1 MAPSRPGRGAAGS
14 KRRPGGPGGAART
27 SPRAGTGGAAPAMA
41 ERFRRQA
48 PAVAFA
54 LLALYA
60 SYWGVKAFTE
70 HRIGNYAVETDF
82 YWKYGPA
89 ARDLLQGKVD
99 IANYDS
105 KGWGY
110 PAVVALVSVPG
121 IDPFRAAQIL
131 ALLSAVVAAWLV
143 FHTHRKLAGAG
154 AALGSLLLLLGNET
168 FLVNTYEVGTDM
180 FFFAIAMGSI
190 ALLLA
195 RERPAWAAIVGSGL
209 LAGWAFSTRYNGL
222 FLLPGALA
230 ALLLLDPSRSPWR
243 ERLARAGGWT
253 AAFALAA
260 LPWLVVN
267 AIHTGN
273 PLSNTNYLNVG
284 YEVHGQGNWEQ
295 FFYGG
300 DRKIDSFADVVMLDP
315 GKFATVMARNVW
327 GHLRQDLSDLLPVLW
342 GVLVVAGGLLMIR
355 DRPGRRTA
363 GYAVFWALYFLT
375 LVPVFYGTRFSMPLL
390 AAYAL
395 LGAWPFVSP
404 ALGRMLAGVER
415 SFPVRAVLFLALWI
429 GPTMAAHRA
438 VEDPR
443 NPESVA
449 HGPYEILPAT
459 DFLLENGKG
468 EGLLARK
475 PHAAYLAQMRFIPIP
490 AVDSPAA
497 LHEVAVKE
505 RAKYVLVS
513 SAEMGMR
520 AAMRVFATGAEIPGF
535 ALAYD
540 SPGALVFEVRP
551 MPSAGR
557 IPGAPENVPGGH

>member
-14 KRRPGGPGGAART
+14 KRRPGGGGGAPRPAT
-27 SPRAGTGGAAPAMA
+27 RAGTAPGFA
-41 ERFRRQA
+41 EQFSRQA
-48 PAVAFA
+48 PVIAFA
-54 LLALYA
+54 LLALFA

-89 ARDLLQGKVD
+89 ARDLLQGRVD

-110 PAVVALVSVPG
+110 PAFVALFALPG
-121 IDPFRAAQIL
+121 IDPFRAAQIV
-131 ALLSAVVAAWLV
+131 ALLSALVAAWLV
-143 FHTHRKLAGAG
+143 FHTHRKLVGAG
-154 AALGSLLLLLGNET
+154 AALGCLLLLLGNET

-195 RERPAWAAIVGSGL
+195 RDRVSLPAIVGSGL

-230 ALLLLDPSRSPWR
+230 ALFLLDPARPTMR
-243 ERLARAGGWT
+243 ARLTNAGAWIG
-253 AAFALAA
+253 AFIVAA

-267 AIHTGN
+267 AMHTGN
-273 PLSNTNYLNVG
+273 PLTNTNYLNVG
-284 YEVHGQGNWEQ
+284 YEVYGQGNWDQ

-300 DRKIDSFADVVMLDP
+300 DRKIDSFADVVRLDP
-315 GKFATVMARNVW
+315 GKFVGVMVRNVG
-327 GHLRQDLSDLLPVLW
+327 GHLRQDLGDLLPAVW
-342 GVLVVAGGLLMIR
+342 GLLVVIGAILMLL
-355 DRPGRRTA
+355 DRPGRRVL
-363 GYAVFWALYFLT
+363 GYVVFWALYFLT
-375 LVPVFYGTRFSMPLL
+375 LVPVFYGVRFSLPLL

-395 LGAWPFVSP
+395 LATWPFVSP
-404 ALGRMLAGVER
+404 LLGRALAGAER
-415 SFPVRAVLFLALWI
+415 SFPVRAALLVALWI
-429 GPTMAAHRA
+429 GPTMDAYRS
-438 VEDPR
+438 VEEPR
-443 NPESVA
+443 NPEGVRA
-449 HGPYEILPAT
+449 GPYEILPAT
-459 DFLLENGKG
+459 EFLLANGKG

-475 PHAAYLAQMRFIPIP
+475 PHAAYLAHMRFIPIP

-513 SAEMGMR
+513 SAEMGLR
-520 AAMRVFATGAEIPGF
+520 AAMRVFATGADIPGF
-535 ALAYD
+535 ERVFD
-540 SPGALVFEVRP
+540 SRGAMVFEVRE
-551 MPSAGR
+551 MPRVPSGE
-557 IPGAPENVPGGH
+557 IPSSPGAGAGH